1 MDIEASNNL
10 LVEYKDV
17 FEGLG
22 CLQGDHHI
30 DIDQSIPPVQHASHR
45 TPVALK
51 KKLKQK
57 IDEMEKT
64 ASLQKLMNRQ
74 RGKAAW

>member
-1 MDIEASNNL
+1 MDTEAINNL

-17 FEGLG
+17 FVGLG
-22 CLQGDHHI
+22 CLQGDYHV
-30 DIDQSIPPVQHASHR
+30 DIDQSISPVQHAPRR

-57 IDEMEKT
+57 IDEIGEKGIIAKVDKLT
-64 ASLQKLMNRQ
+64 ACIRK
-74 RGKAAW
+74 

>member
-1 MDIEASNNL
+1 MDTEAINNL

-22 CLQGDHHI
+22 CLQGDYHI
-30 DIDQSIPPVQHASHR
+30 DIEQSIPPVQHAPRH
-45 TPVALK
+45 TPVVLK

-57 IDEMEKT
+57 IDQMEKKVT
-64 ASLQKLMNRQ
+64 LQKLTN
-74 RGKAAW
+74 